1 MTRQEYQESVNK
13 WLATVKPGDEV
24 CVTNTKDSIR
34 LFNNMLFGNSI
45 NSATGNEIEKDVC
58 VITTIRG
65 VLPSGSIVVGGH
77 IYDKEGKREGVN
89 PESLST
95 APSLHP
101 VTDELRET
109 SERLD
114 FIDAMKR
121 IKWDIISTEA
131 MGKIVEV
138 IMGEEARIKEEKK
151 QKEEEDRKAKEAK
164 KEQSQLMASDS
175 KFRIRSTN
183 DSHITPKISIDI
195 DEIADAVA
203 NKLKDRTNQK
213 EDV

>member
-13 WLATVKPGDEV
+13 WLTTVKPGDEV
-24 CVTNTKDSIR
+24 CVTNTKDSLR
-34 LFNNMLFGNSI
+34 LFTNMFFGNSI

-65 VLPSGSIVVGGH
+65 VLPDGSIIVDSH
-77 IYDKEGKREGVN
+77 IYDNEGKREGVN
-89 PESLST
+89 SETLSM

-109 SERLD
+109 SKRLD
-114 FIDAMKR
+114 FIDAVKR

-131 MGKIVEV
+131 MGKIVEI

-151 QKEEEDRKAKEAK
+151 QKEEED
-164 KEQSQLMASDS
+164 
-175 KFRIRSTN
+175 
-183 DSHITPKISIDI
+183 
-195 DEIADAVA
+195 
-203 NKLKDRTNQK
+203 
-213 EDV
+213 